1 MLIHIFTYMVNE
13 FINVILYFHRPLR
26 PSLRHKQ
33 MKDDADV
40 EDAAYDI
47 RPDLAPAEDILVGSL
62 SVSIFL
68 VPIHSDGLSHTY

>member
-1 MLIHIFTYMVNE
+1 MFKPNKVSE

-47 RPDLAPAEDILVGSL
+47 RPDLAPAQDMLVCSHSVTIVL
-62 SVSIFL
+62 SPFRAFFTVL
-68 VPIHSDGLSHTY
+68 